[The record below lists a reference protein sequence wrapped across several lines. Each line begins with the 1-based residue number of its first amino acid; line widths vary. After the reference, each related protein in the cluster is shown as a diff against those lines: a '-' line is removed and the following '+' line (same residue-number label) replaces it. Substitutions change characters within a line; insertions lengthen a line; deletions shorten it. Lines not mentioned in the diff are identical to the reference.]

1 MFSATV
7 HPLMASPPGGS
18 GGRPMN
24 FADPAELRSGLTFP
38 DETAKSR
45 Q

>member
-7 HPLMASPPGGS
+7 HPLMTSPLEEAA
-18 GGRPMN
+18 GRPMN

>member
-1 MFSATV
+1 MFSAAV
-7 HPLMASPPGGS
+7 HPADDDPLEEAA
-18 GGRPMN
+18 GRPMN
-24 FADPAELRSGLTFP
+24 FADLPELRSGLTFP